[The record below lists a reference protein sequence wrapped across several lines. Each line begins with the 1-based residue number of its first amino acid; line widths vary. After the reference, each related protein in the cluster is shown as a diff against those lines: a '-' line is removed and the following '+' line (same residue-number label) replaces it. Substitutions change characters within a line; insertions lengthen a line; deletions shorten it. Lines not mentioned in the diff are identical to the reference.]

1 MMLKIEARPGYT
13 KTKGCSSAGEIN
25 KNKKVTS
32 KVEQRL
38 NFTVNVDFW
47 FSNDDF
53 CKKKKPEGNKPGF
66 CRFSMTLKTVT
77 FVLV

>member
-53 CKKKKPEGNKPGF
+53 CKKKN
-66 CRFSMTLKTVT
+66 LKATNPV
-77 FVLV
+77 FVVFP